1 MELKFKIIKRSRL
14 NELEEAEQRLKDFKS
29 LKGYEELIERE
40 KLLRAEL
47 MEVMKQ
53 LNMLNKV
60 VPIVQKSNVG
70 GYIKALRSIK
80 VNHRRRNR

>member
-60 VPIVQKSNVG
+60 VPMVHKSNVG

-80 VNHRRRNR
+80 VNHRRRNK